1 MAEHAAYDATLDP
14 RTGRPVLPL
23 AEENSRKADAES
35 QPLTDADNQGIDMG
49 DDDDT
54 ALEAGRV
61 EISDP
66 TNDEAGQVESTPSS
80 VDINATVPRMRAAET
95 DNAGEPA
102 DEDGEDDIS
111 ELSDEVVSLD
121 AKNDG
126 ERPEAL
132 AKFAEVARSEDG
144 RPVRSGVEATA
155 ETASI
160 PMDPTLK
167 QDAATRVLREAV
179 SKKDQG
185 AEEAIDRL
193 PDRTDIPGRRP
204 QGR

>member
-1 MAEHAAYDATLDP
+1 
-14 RTGRPVLPL
+14 LPL

-121 AKNDG
+121 AKKDG